1 MTEDDTQD
9 DDYGVINIGWD
20 EIRVYLNVNGD
31 ICISQHNPLEGQENL
46 VLIPQLYCD
55 VFLRE
60 VKRAVENDRY

>member
-1 MTEDDTQD
+1 MAEDDTQD
-9 DDYGVINIGWD
+9 DYGVITIGWD
-20 EIRVYLNVNGD
+20 EIRVYLNTKGD
-31 ICISQHNPLEGQENL
+31 ICISQHNPIEGQENL